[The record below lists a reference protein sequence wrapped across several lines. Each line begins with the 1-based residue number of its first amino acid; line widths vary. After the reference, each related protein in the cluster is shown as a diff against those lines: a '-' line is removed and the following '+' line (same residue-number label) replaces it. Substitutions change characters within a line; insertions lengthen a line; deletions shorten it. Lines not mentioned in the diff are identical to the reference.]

1 MCTVLGEKR
10 ERFNF
15 SFFKNSIH
23 KKIQGVCSFS
33 RLEVDSEGL
42 SEATKECLEMR
53 LDPCVREAKRT
64 TVMSIAYVP
73 GNPAINDT
81 PSIWCGM
88 GSGAIMVYE
97 TDRWSCV
104 SELRWVEYILAS
116 YR

>member
-1 MCTVLGEKR
+1 MKC
-10 ERFNF
+10 FNSKIYNFF
-15 SFFKNSIH
+15 SQTN
-23 KKIQGVCSFS
+23 QGVCSFS

-42 SEATKECLEMR
+42 SDATKECLEMR

-88 GSGAIMVYE
+88 GSGAIMVYD

-104 SELRWVEYILAS
+104 SELRFDF
-116 YR
+116 